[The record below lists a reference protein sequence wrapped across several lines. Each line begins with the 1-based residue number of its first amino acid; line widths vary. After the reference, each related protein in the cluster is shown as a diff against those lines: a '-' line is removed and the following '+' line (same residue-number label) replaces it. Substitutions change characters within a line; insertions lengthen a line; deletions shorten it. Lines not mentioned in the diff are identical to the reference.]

1 LSDLLNK
8 QLDWDVKSS
17 LALPDGSELS
27 VTKEQGKG
35 LRIPEDGVNI
45 RFRSGGER
53 CKPTGRSGSNT
64 LKKLFQEY
72 GLEPWL
78 RNRVPLIYVKDQL
91 AAVGDLWVCDEF
103 SVSEEEQGAVLQWR
117 FPT

>member
-1 LSDLLNK
+1 M
-8 QLDWDVKSS
+8 
-17 LALPDGSELS
+17 
-27 VTKEQGKG
+27 TKEQGKG

>member
-1 LSDLLNK
+1 VV
-8 QLDWDVKSS
+8 DV
-17 LALPDGSELS
+17 
-27 VTKEQGKG
+27 
-35 LRIPEDGVNI
+35 

-53 CKPTGRSGSNT
+53 CTPVGRNGSNT

-78 RNRVPLIYVKDQL
+78 RHRVPLIYLKGQL

-103 SVSEEEQGAVLQWR
+103 SVVEGEQGMTIQWC
-117 FPT
+117 FPS

>member
-1 LSDLLNK
+1 
-8 QLDWDVKSS
+8 V
-17 LALPDGSELS
+17 
-27 VTKEQGKG
+27 
-35 LRIPEDGVNI
+35 

-53 CKPTGRSGSNT
+53 CTPVGRNGSNT

-78 RNRVPLIYVKDQL
+78 RNRVPLIYLKGQL

-103 SVSEEEQGAVLQWR
+103 SVADGEQGMAIQWC
-117 FPT
+117 FP